1 MIRQGKHLEVA
12 IENISLKMVFN
23 IDLLSNFPSYWD
35 IFFSYSCTGFNKII
49 LFFPSWII
57 FAFILH

>member
-1 MIRQGKHLEVA
+1 LEVA